1 MLFAF
6 IAYKQQFI
14 DKATRLVEKG
24 IELRMIDLHLQRL
37 ADITQADPGPDFDRG
52 TRRASPV
59 GRLEVRNLSFRY
71 GPDEPLLFEGASF
84 VIEPG
89 DYVAITGPS
98 GGGKTT
104 LLKVLLGLLEP
115 TSGDVLIDGIP
126 LATFGMRAFR
136 DHTGVVMQ
144 DDQLLSGSI
153 ADNI

>member
-37 ADITQADPGPDFDRG
+37 ADITQADPEPEFDRS

-71 GPDEPLLFEGASF
+71 GPDEPLLFEGRQ
-84 VIEPG
+84 
-89 DYVAITGPS
+89 
-98 GGGKTT
+98 
-104 LLKVLLGLLEP
+104 VL
-115 TSGDVLIDGIP
+115 
-126 LATFGMRAFR
+126 
-136 DHTGVVMQ
+136 
-144 DDQLLSGSI
+144 
-153 ADNI
+153 